1 MSNAFEE
8 PDWATPGSTTAAAPT
23 QEITG
28 DSFNQGSNGGSDRS
42 GLILVL
48 MSMLN
53 IGLSAMM
60 VALGVLGI
68 LDFDGKGV
76 EDYSDAFI
84 AGYMIVFAVLLFAYE
99 CMWWKAIGPINQS
112 LRKNFGFMY
121 GLKGKG
127 LYLIFISFLTIGL
140 SDESENVELQWATG
154 ISYMAAG
161 FLHLFVVFAKPEIT
175 LKYKAPTRGFESKE
189 EPINPV

>member
-1 MSNAFEE
+1 
-8 PDWATPGSTTAAAPT
+8 
-23 QEITG
+23 
-28 DSFNQGSNGGSDRS
+28 
-42 GLILVL
+42 

-84 AGYMIVFAVLLFAYE
+84 AAYMIVFAVLLFAYE
-99 CMWWKAIGPINQS
+99 CMWWKAIGPINHS

-121 GLKGKG
+121 GMKGKG
-127 LYLIFISFLTIGL
+127 LYLIFVSFLTIGL

-154 ISYMAAG
+154 IAYLAVG
-161 FLHLFVVFAKPEIT
+161 VLHLFVVFAKPEIIAQ
-175 LKYKAPTRGFESKE
+175 YRAPTRGFEAKE
-189 EPINPV
+189 EATNPV